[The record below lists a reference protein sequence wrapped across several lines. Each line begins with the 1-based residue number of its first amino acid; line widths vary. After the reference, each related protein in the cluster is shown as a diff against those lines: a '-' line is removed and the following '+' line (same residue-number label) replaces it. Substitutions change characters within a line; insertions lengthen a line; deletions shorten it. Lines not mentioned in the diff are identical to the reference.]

1 MKKNEKKIEGS
12 CFCLF
17 VFMQV
22 YPSMSSG
29 VGDQT
34 MDIKLHMEAMMGE
47 FQRML
52 KSSIEPLHE
61 RIDQLENS
69 KHPSSSSKG
78 KESAYSNDEEEPFE
92 GRYQADQGSK
102 GEEMMPLKVSNSKFP
117 PSKASRIPRR
127 T

>member
-1 MKKNEKKIEGS
+1 MIYIYIYKKEEEVV
-12 CFCLF
+12 LF
-17 VFMQV
+17 VFAGF
-22 YPSMSSG
+22 PSG

-69 KHPSSSSKG
+69 RQPPSSSKG

-92 GRYQADQGSK
+92 GRNQADQR
-102 GEEMMPLKVSNSKFP
+102 FQ
-117 PSKASRIPRR
+117 R
-127 T
+127 